1 MYVCTAATPRR
12 RLNYEKEGEQQ
23 QQQHQPAVTRISR
36 KDVAITLAHA
46 ASVIQQIAELVATS
60 RLR

>member
-1 MYVCTAATPRR
+1 MYRV
-12 RLNYEKEGEQQ
+12 NFVSQQQ

-46 ASVIQQIAELVATS
+46 ASVIQQIAELVAAS

>member
-1 MYVCTAATPRR
+1 MYVCTAETPRR
-12 RLNYEKEGEQQ
+12 RLEYDEEGEQQ

-36 KDVAITLAHA
+36 KDVAITLAH
-46 ASVIQQIAELVATS
+46 SVIQQIAELVAAS